1 MISERRVLEAAPPI
15 AAPTEDEFGRFQHLI
30 ESVAGIYLSE
40 AKRALL
46 ISRLWKRVR
55 ACGVHSFAEYH
66 ALVSRDD
73 AERGAM
79 IDAICTNET
88 HFFREP
94 RQFDYIKDTLVP
106 EWRRKAACG
115 ERQKTIRVWS
125 AGCSSGEEPYSIA
138 MLLLAELPASEGWTL
153 RIRATD
159 LSSKVLEQARQGR
172 WVIARAAEIPD
183 AYLRHFMLRGVGSRQ
198 GMLKAGQEVRSVIEF
213 GRLNLMDPPVQV
225 GSFDLIFCR
234 NVMIY
239 FRAPVRDALQKTM
252 IDQLAPHGHFFLGH
266 AESISASIAGV
277 RRVIPNVYAI

>member
-1 MISERRVLEAAPPI
+1 VTSEWAATEPAPAIAPP
-15 AAPTEDEFGRFQHLI
+15 TDEEFGRFQHLV
-30 ESVAGIYLSE
+30 ESIAGIHLSD

-55 ACGVHSFAEYH
+55 ACEVHSFAEYY

-73 AERGAM
+73 AERAAM

-94 RQFDYIKDTLVP
+94 RQFDYIKDTLIP
-106 EWRRKAACG
+106 EWRSKASRG
-115 ERQKTIRVWS
+115 ERQKTIRAWS

-138 MLLLAELPASEGWTL
+138 MLLLAELPASEGWTI
-153 RIRATD
+153 RIQATD
-159 LSSKVLEQARQGR
+159 LSGKVLEQARRGC
-172 WVIARAAEIPD
+172 WTIARAADIPD
-183 AYLRHFMLRGVGSRQ
+183 AYLLRFMLRGVGSRQ
-198 GMLKAGQEVRSVIEF
+198 GELKAGQEVRSVIEF
-213 GRLNLMDPPVQV
+213 GRLNLMNPSFPV

-239 FRAPVRDALQKTM
+239 FRAPVRDALQKMM
-252 IDQLAPHGHFFLGH
+252 IDHLEPHGHLFLGH
-266 AESISASIAGV
+266 AESIGAPGAGL